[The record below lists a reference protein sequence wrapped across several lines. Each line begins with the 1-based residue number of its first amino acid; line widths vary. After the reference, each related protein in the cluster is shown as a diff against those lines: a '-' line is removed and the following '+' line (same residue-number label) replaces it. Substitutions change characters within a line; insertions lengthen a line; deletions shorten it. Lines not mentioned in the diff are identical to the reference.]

1 MPPEPGVGSVIAR
14 YTVLVVAVLLAAV
27 PLYVFVEAP
36 WRPFVARLAAAVVL
50 GIALME
56 LRSTLVQRLAGH
68 GSALD
73 QARARP
79 AHPPEV
85 PQRFVALRDD
95 IRAALRSRRHFEHG
109 LWPELTGL
117 AAPPLVPPPLRRG
130 RGPSLA
136 GLRKVI
142 AELEAQR

>member
-1 MPPEPGVGSVIAR
+1 VSLDESDP
-14 YTVLVVAVLLAAV
+14 
-27 PLYVFVEAP
+27 VFVTP
-36 WRPFVARLAAAVVL
+36 
-50 GIALME
+50 
-56 LRSTLVQRLAGH
+56 
-68 GSALD
+68 LD

-109 LWPELTGL
+109 LWPELTAL
-117 AAPPLVPPPLRRG
+117 ATRPLVPPPSRRG